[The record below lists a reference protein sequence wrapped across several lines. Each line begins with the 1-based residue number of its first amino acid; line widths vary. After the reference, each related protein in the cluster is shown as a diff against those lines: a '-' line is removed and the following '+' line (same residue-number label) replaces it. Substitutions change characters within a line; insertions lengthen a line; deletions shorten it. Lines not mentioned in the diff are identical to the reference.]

1 MIGLKK
7 IILAICLVF
16 LLGFSVTALQLDK
29 ITPDEDFIVYSS
41 APEKVAEVLSCD
53 PQSLASKVTEQN
65 IKFLAVTED
74 CSKQIQ
80 AVETETDFAASV
92 KDLSNLSD
100 SSIKTLLP
108 DITGL
113 PNITGKIIS
122 KDGQKYVE
130 INLKNE
136 NEDYILTQF
145 FTIED
150 GKLYTVSFYTKSGV
164 STDYIDTTFKTE
176 KSISD
181 NIEIPKTPTAFKV
194 IVIIGTV
201 IFGLACLVLVYSIIK
216 DIVKPKK

>member
-1 MIGLKK
+1 MKK

-53 PQSLASKVTEQN
+53 PQSLASKVAEQN

-194 IVIIGTV
+194 IVIIGTI

>member
-53 PQSLASKVTEQN
+53 PQSLASKVAEQN

-194 IVIIGTV
+194 IVIIGTI

>member
-41 APEKVAEVLSCD
+41 APEKVAEVLSCA
-53 PQSLASKVTEQN
+53 PQSLASKVAEQN

-100 SSIKTLLP
+100 SSIKPLLP

-113 PNITGKIIS
+113 PNIKGKIIS
-122 KDGQKYVE
+122 KDGQKYVR

-150 GKLYTVSFYTKSGV
+150 SKLYTVSFYTKSGI

-176 KSISD
+176 ESISD
-181 NIEIPKTPTAFKV
+181 SIEIPKTPTAFKV

-216 DIVKPKK
+216 DFVKPKK

>member
-7 IILAICLVF
+7 IFLAICLVF
-16 LLGFSVTALQLDK
+16 LLGFSVTALEIDK
-29 ITPDEDFIVYSS
+29 ITPGDDFIVYSKE
-41 APEKVAEVLSCD
+41 PEKVSEVLKTD
-53 PQSLASKVTEQN
+53 VESLSTKITEQN
-65 IKFLAVTED
+65 IKYLAVTKD
-74 CSKQIQ
+74 GSKQIQ
-80 AVETETDFAASV
+80 ATENETEFASSV
-92 KDLSNLSD
+92 NNLSNLSD

-113 PNITGKIIS
+113 PNIVGKIVS
-122 KDGQKYVE
+122 KDGQKYVK

-194 IVIIGTV
+194 IVIIGTI

>member
-16 LLGFSVTALQLDK
+16 LLGFSVTALEIDK
-29 ITPDEDFIVYSS
+29 ITTDEDFIVYSKN
-41 APEKVAEVLSCD
+41 PGKVAEVLSCD
-53 PQSLASKVTEQN
+53 PESLANKITDQN
-65 IKFLAVTED
+65 IRFLAVNED
-74 CSKQIQ
+74 GSKQIQ
-80 AVETETDFAASV
+80 GTETETDFASSV
-92 KDLSNLSD
+92 KNLSNLSD

-113 PNITGKIIS
+113 PNITGKIVS
-122 KDGQKYVE
+122 KDGQKYVK

-145 FTIED
+145 FTVQD
-150 GKLYTVSFYTKSGV
+150 SKLCTVSFYTKSGV
-164 STDYIDTTFKTE
+164 STEYIDNTFKTE
-176 KSISD
+176 GSISN

-201 IFGLACLVLVYSIIK
+201 IFGLACLVLIYSIAR
-216 DIVKPKK
+216 DIINSRK

>member
-53 PQSLASKVTEQN
+53 PQSLASKVAEQN

-100 SSIKTLLP
+100 SSINTLLP

-113 PNITGKIIS
+113 PNIKGKIIS
-122 KDGQKYVE
+122 KDGQKYVR

-194 IVIIGTV
+194 IVIIGTI

>member
-7 IILAICLVF
+7 IFLAICLVF
-16 LLGFSVTALQLDK
+16 LLGFSVTALEIDK
-29 ITPDEDFIVYSS
+29 ITPGDDFIVYSKE
-41 APEKVAEVLSCD
+41 PEKVAEVLKTD
-53 PQSLASKVTEQN
+53 VESLSTKITEQN
-65 IKFLAVTED
+65 IKYLAVTKD
-74 CSKQIQ
+74 GSKQIQ
-80 AVETETDFAASV
+80 ATENETEFASSV
-92 KDLSNLSD
+92 NNLSNLSD

-113 PNITGKIIS
+113 PNIVGKIVS
-122 KDGQKYVE
+122 KAGQKYVK

-164 STDYIDTTFKTE
+164 NTDYIENTFKTE
-176 KSISD
+176 EMKSDDIS
-181 NIEIPKTPTAFKV
+181 IPKTPTAFKI

-201 IFGLACLVLVYSIIK
+201 IFGLACLVLIYSIVRDMVISRK
-216 DIVKPKK
+216 

>member
-1 MIGLKK
+1 M
-7 IILAICLVF
+7 
-16 LLGFSVTALQLDK
+16 TALQLDK

-53 PQSLASKVTEQN
+53 PQSLASKVAEQN

-194 IVIIGTV
+194 IVIIGTI

>member
-7 IILAICLVF
+7 IILAICLAF
-16 LLGFSVTALQLDK
+16 PLGFSVTAFEIDK
-29 ITPDEDFIVYSS
+29 ITPGEDFIVYSS
-41 APEKVAEVLSCD
+41 APEKVAEVLNTD
-53 PQSLASKVTEQN
+53 PESLASKMAEQN
-65 IKFLAVTED
+65 IKFLAVTDD

-80 AVETETDFAASV
+80 AVETETDFASSV
-92 KDLSNLSD
+92 KNLSNLSD

-122 KDGQKYVE
+122 KDGQKYVR
-130 INLKNE
+130 IDLRNQNE
-136 NEDYILTQF
+136 EYILTQF
-145 FTIED
+145 FTVED

-164 STDYIDTTFKTE
+164 STDYIDAAFKTE
-176 KSISD
+176 GSISD

-201 IFGLACLVLVYSIIK
+201 IFGLACLVLIYSIIK
-216 DIVKPKK
+216 DFVKPKK

>member
-16 LLGFSVTALQLDK
+16 LLGFGVTALEIDK

-41 APEKVAEVLSCD
+41 TPEKVAEVLSFD
-53 PQSLASKVTEQN
+53 SQSLANKVAEQN
-65 IKFLAVTED
+65 IKFLAVNED
-74 CSKQIQ
+74 GSKQIQ
-80 AVETETDFAASV
+80 ATESETDFSV
-92 KDLSNLSD
+92 SVNNLSNLSD

-113 PNITGKIIS
+113 SNITGKIVS
-122 KDGQKYVE
+122 KDGQKYVK

-164 STDYIDTTFKTE
+164 NTDYIENTFKTE
-176 KSISD
+176 EMKSDDIS
-181 NIEIPKTPTAFKV
+181 IPKTPTAFKI

-201 IFGLACLVLVYSIIK
+201 IFGVACLVLIYSVIRDIINSRK
-216 DIVKPKK
+216 

>member
-29 ITPDEDFIVYSS
+29 ITPSEDFIVYSS
-41 APEKVAEVLSCD
+41 APEKVAEVLNCD
-53 PQSLASKVTEQN
+53 PQSLANKVAEQN

-80 AVETETDFAASV
+80 AVETETDFSASV

-113 PNITGKIIS
+113 PNIKGKIIS
-122 KDGQKYVE
+122 KDGQKYVR

-150 GKLYTVSFYTKSGV
+150 GKLYTVSFYTKSGI

-176 KSISD
+176 ESISD
-181 NIEIPKTPTAFKV
+181 SIKIPKTPTAFKV

-216 DIVKPKK
+216 DFVKPKK

>member
-7 IILAICLVF
+7 IILAICLMF
-16 LLGFSVTALQLDK
+16 LLGFSVTALEIDK
-29 ITPDEDFIVYSS
+29 ITPDEDFIIYSS
-41 APEKVAEVLSCD
+41 APEKVAEVLGTD
-53 PQSLASKVTEQN
+53 PESLANKVAEQN
-65 IKFLAVTED
+65 IKFLAVTKD

-80 AVETETDFAASV
+80 AVETETDFSSSV

-108 DITGL
+108 DITGI
-113 PNITGKIIS
+113 PNIKGKIIS

-164 STDYIDTTFKTE
+164 STDYIKNAFKTE
-176 KSISD
+176 E
-181 NIEIPKTPTAFKV
+181 IESNDINVPKTPTLFKV

-201 IFGLACLVLVYSIIK
+201 IFGLACLVLLYSIIK

>member
-41 APEKVAEVLSCD
+41 APEKVAEALSCD
-53 PQSLASKVTEQN
+53 PQSLANKVAEQN

-194 IVIIGTV
+194 IVIIGTI

>member
-53 PQSLASKVTEQN
+53 PQSLASKVAEQN

-100 SSIKTLLP
+100 SSINTLLP

-113 PNITGKIIS
+113 PNIKGKIIS
-122 KDGQKYVE
+122 KDGQKYVR

-150 GKLYTVSFYTKSGV
+150 GKLYTVSFYTKSGI

-176 KSISD
+176 ESISD
-181 NIEIPKTPTAFKV
+181 SIKIPKTPTAFKV

-216 DIVKPKK
+216 DFVKPKK

>member
-7 IILAICLVF
+7 IILAIFLVF

-41 APEKVAEVLSCD
+41 VPEKVAEVLNCD
-53 PQSLASKVTEQN
+53 PQSLANKVAEQN

-74 CSKQIQ
+74 GSKQIQ

-113 PNITGKIIS
+113 PNIKGKIIS
-122 KDGQKYVE
+122 KDGQKYVR

-150 GKLYTVSFYTKSGV
+150 GKLYTVSFYTKSGI

-176 KSISD
+176 ESISD
-181 NIEIPKTPTAFKV
+181 SIEIPKTPTAFKV

-216 DIVKPKK
+216 DFVKPKK

>member
-29 ITPDEDFIVYSS
+29 ITPHEDFIVYSS
-41 APEKVAEVLSCD
+41 APEKVAEVLNCD
-53 PQSLASKVTEQN
+53 PQSLANKVAEQN

-74 CSKQIQ
+74 GSKQIQ

-113 PNITGKIIS
+113 PNIKGKIIS
-122 KDGQKYVE
+122 KDGQKYVR

-150 GKLYTVSFYTKSGV
+150 SKLYTVSFYTKSGI

-176 KSISD
+176 ESISD
-181 NIEIPKTPTAFKV
+181 SIEIPKTPTAFKV

-201 IFGLACLVLVYSIIK
+201 IFGLACLVLIYSIIK
-216 DIVKPKK
+216 DFVKPKK